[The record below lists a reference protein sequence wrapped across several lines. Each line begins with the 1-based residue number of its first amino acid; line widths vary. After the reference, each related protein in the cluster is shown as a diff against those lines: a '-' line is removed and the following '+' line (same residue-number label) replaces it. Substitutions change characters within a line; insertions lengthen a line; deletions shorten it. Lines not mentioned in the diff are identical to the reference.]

1 VRAWPLHVFFA
12 TILVGSLAA
21 KERVADVVVEVDSD
35 ALETAVTRVA
45 RSHGLAFREYLT
57 IAGNVRALAFDAPGC
72 SRPVLV
78 VLRVTFDFAPM
89 MQSAMQPAREQGD
102 VLRYVYIDRS
112 WEKPDRLAFFVD
124 RMKYAALAT
133 LGLTRY
139 VPSAHVL
146 VVESSPRCQ
155 AAEAIDWRNVWNRDY
170 VGATRADTED
180 THR

>member
-1 VRAWPLHVFFA
+1 MRAWPLHVFFA

-21 KERVADVVVEVDSD
+21 KERAADVVVEVDGD
-35 ALETAVTRVA
+35 TLETAVTRVA

-78 VLRVTFDFAPM
+78 VLRVTFDFAPVL
-89 MQSAMQPAREQGD
+89 QSSREQGD

-139 VPSAHVL
+139 IPSGHVL

-170 VGATRADTED
+170 VGATRADTAD
-180 THR
+180 TNR